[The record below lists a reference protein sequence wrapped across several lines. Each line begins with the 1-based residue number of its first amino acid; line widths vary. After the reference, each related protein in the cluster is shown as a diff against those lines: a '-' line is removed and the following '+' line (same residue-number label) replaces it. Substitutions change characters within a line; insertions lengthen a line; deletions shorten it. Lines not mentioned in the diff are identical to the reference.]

1 MVHLNQHLVRAGGGF
16 GHLGEAYLPW
26 RGWVYHKSLHR

>member
-1 MVHLNQHLVRAGGGF
+1 VRAGGGF

-26 RGWVYHKSLHR
+26 HRWIYYKSSHR

>member
-1 MVHLNQHLVRAGGGF
+1 MVHLNQHLVWADGGF

-26 RGWVYHKSLHR
+26 HGWVYYKSSHR